1 MHRIIASL
9 KSTMRTLGWV
19 DGLTYLLAQAI
30 SRLTRGHVRI
40 ISYDLVV
47 QPMSDG
53 LDLPAHRGKDIE
65 ILEIVAGDP
74 LLAAMDR
81 PAEILEARFEQGAR
95 CLVALKKG
103 ELAGFLWWT
112 QGPYTE
118 DEVRCVFIP
127 EPHGQA
133 IWDFD
138 VYVAP
143 RYRFS
148 PIFPCLWNRATKQ
161 LFAQGYRY
169 SCSRISAF
177 NPASLAA
184 HRRLGAEV
192 VGRRLFIC
200 LGRLQLSFSRQSP
213 RCHISLK
220 ARPNIKVSRLAW
232 GSTS

>member
-1 MHRIIASL
+1 MPRIIASL
-9 KSTMRTLGWV
+9 KSTLRSLGWV
-19 DGLTYLLAQAI
+19 DGLTYLLAQAV

-47 QPMSDG
+47 QPITDG
-53 LDLPAHRGKDIE
+53 LDLPVHRGKDIE
-65 ILEIVAGDP
+65 IREIVAGDP

-81 PAEILEARFEQGAR
+81 PAEIVDFRFEQGAR

-118 DEVRCVFIP
+118 DEVRCVFVP
-127 EPHGQA
+127 EPQGQA

-148 PIFPCLWNRATKQ
+148 PIFPCLWHVATKQ
-161 LFAQGYRY
+161 LFSQGYRY

-184 HRRLGAEV
+184 HRRLGAKIV
-192 VGRRLFIC
+192 DRRLFIC
-200 LGRLQLSFSRQSP
+200 FGRLELSLSRQSP
-213 RCHISLK
+213 RFYVSLK
-220 ARPNIKVSRLAW
+220 ASPRV
-232 GSTS
+232 GVGF

>member
-1 MHRIIASL
+1 MPRIITSL
-9 KSTMRTLGWV
+9 KSTLRSLGWV
-19 DGLTYLLAQAI
+19 DGLTYLLAQAV

-47 QPMSDG
+47 QPMTDG
-53 LDLPAHRGKDIE
+53 LDLPEHRGKDIE
-65 ILEIVAGDP
+65 IREIVAGDP

-81 PAEILEARFEQGAR
+81 PAEIVDFRFQQGAR

-127 EPHGQA
+127 EPQGQA

-148 PIFPCLWNRATKQ
+148 PIFPCLWNSLTKQ

-200 LGRLQLSFSRQSP
+200 LGRWQLSMSRQSP
-213 RCHISLK
+213 RCHVSVK
-220 ARPNIKVSRLAW
+220 ASPRVSV
-232 GSTS
+232 GF

>member
-1 MHRIIASL
+1 MPRIITRL
-9 KSTMRTLGWV
+9 KSTVRSLGWV
-19 DGLTYLLAQAI
+19 DGLTYLLAQAV
-30 SRLTRGHVRI
+30 SRLTRGHARI

-47 QPMSDG
+47 QPMTDG

-65 ILEIVAGDP
+65 VREIVAGDP

-81 PAEILEARFEQGAR
+81 PVEILDARFHQGAR

-148 PIFPCLWNRATKQ
+148 PIFPCLWHVATQQ
-161 LFAQGYRY
+161 LFAEGYRY
-169 SCSRISAF
+169 SASRISAF

-184 HRRLGAEV
+184 HQRLGAKI
-192 VGRRLFIC
+192 VGHRLFVC
-200 LGRLQLSFSRQSP
+200 FGRLELSFSRQSP
-213 RCHISLK
+213 RCAITFK
-220 ARPNIKVSRLAW
+220 ASPRVTV
-232 GSTS
+232 GF